1 MFSTVFRQKG
11 NLSGNQKCQ
20 AGFRPLCNKIPLSEK
35 EFCVFFQKLR
45 SSKPNVLTL
54 IPQHQL
60 IWAVFKGN
68 QPFVKFSVAVRMTE
82 HYERQS
88 QSENFTTPLRS
99 SRLLKKGDEAK
110 FHLEKP

>member
-1 MFSTVFRQKG
+1 MGS
-11 NLSGNQKCQ
+11 
-20 AGFRPLCNKIPLSEK
+20 
-35 EFCVFFQKLR
+35 
-45 SSKPNVLTL
+45 
-54 IPQHQL
+54 
-60 IWAVFKGN
+60 FKGN

-82 HYERQS
+82 HHESQS

>member
-1 MFSTVFRQKG
+1 MDVPQRIRCIFSKIKIKQA
-11 NLSGNQKCQ
+11 KCT
-20 AGFRPLCNKIPLSEK
+20 
-35 EFCVFFQKLR
+35 
-45 SSKPNVLTL
+45 SSNPPT
-54 IPQHQL
+54 PTHMGS
-60 IWAVFKGN
+60 FKGN

-82 HYERQS
+82 HHESQQS

>member
-1 MFSTVFRQKG
+1 MC
-11 NLSGNQKCQ
+11 L
-20 AGFRPLCNKIPLSEK
+20 K
-35 EFCVFFQKLR
+35 ELDVFFQKLR
-45 SSKPNVLTL
+45 LSKPNVLAL

-60 IWAVFKGN
+60 IWAVLKGS

-82 HYERQS
+82 HHESQS

-110 FHLEKP
+110 FHLEKPK

>member
-1 MFSTVFRQKG
+1 MDKYASNR
-11 NLSGNQKCQ
+11 L
-20 AGFRPLCNKIPLSEK
+20 PLLSEK
-35 EFCVFFQKLR
+35 ELGVFF
-45 SSKPNVLTL
+45 SKIKIKQAKCTNSNPPT
-54 IPQHQL
+54 PTHMGS
-60 IWAVFKGN
+60 FKGN

-82 HYERQS
+82 HHESQS

>member
-1 MFSTVFRQKG
+1 MSGWIQANMQQNTIVRKRIRRIFSKIKIKQA
-11 NLSGNQKCQ
+11 KCTNSNPPTPTHM
-20 AGFRPLCNKIPLSEK
+20 GS
-35 EFCVFFQKLR
+35 
-45 SSKPNVLTL
+45 
-54 IPQHQL
+54 
-60 IWAVFKGN
+60 FKGN

-82 HYERQS
+82 HHESQS